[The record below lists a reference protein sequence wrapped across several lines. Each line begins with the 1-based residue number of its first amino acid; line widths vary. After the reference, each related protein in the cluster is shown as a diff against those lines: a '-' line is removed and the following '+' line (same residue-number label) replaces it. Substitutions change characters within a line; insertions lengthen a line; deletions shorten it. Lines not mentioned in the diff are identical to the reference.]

1 MLCPTL
7 RLSSLF
13 AAEKNRE
20 GATSA
25 TSAASPT
32 VHSRH
37 VFRKENQN
45 RGHLPEKYKKSCQMC
60 LIVVKIREYITPGI
74 DLLSIHL

>member
-1 MLCPTL
+1 MLFSMNLAMLKMLSLFSHFGGRTLYIVTNNNVFCPTL

-25 TSAASPT
+25 TSAASPK
-32 VHSRH
+32 VYSRH
-37 VFRKENQN
+37 DF
-45 RGHLPEKYKKSCQMC
+45 
-60 LIVVKIREYITPGI
+60 
-74 DLLSIHL
+74 